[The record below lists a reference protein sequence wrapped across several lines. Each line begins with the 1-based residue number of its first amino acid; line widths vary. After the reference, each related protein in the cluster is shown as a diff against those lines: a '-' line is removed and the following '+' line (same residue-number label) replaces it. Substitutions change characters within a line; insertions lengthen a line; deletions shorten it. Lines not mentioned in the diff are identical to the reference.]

1 MNLVL
6 EYDDITSN
14 NIFFHESVK
23 NTVMNDSSFIRLL
36 YSNNDIVLNGI
47 FMKLDIYKDKNKV
60 LGNYTKISDLVEN
73 INNLEKLI
81 LNHYNP
87 QKLQSNKLKDQLNYH
102 INKINNNTKDVI
114 YSYLLKISGIWETD
128 NTIGLTYKFIYM
140 YDLSY

>member
-1 MNLVL
+1 
-6 EYDDITSN
+6 
-14 NIFFHESVK
+14 
-23 NTVMNDSSFIRLL
+23 
-36 YSNNDIVLNGI
+36 
-47 FMKLDIYKDKNKV
+47 MKLDIYKDKNKV